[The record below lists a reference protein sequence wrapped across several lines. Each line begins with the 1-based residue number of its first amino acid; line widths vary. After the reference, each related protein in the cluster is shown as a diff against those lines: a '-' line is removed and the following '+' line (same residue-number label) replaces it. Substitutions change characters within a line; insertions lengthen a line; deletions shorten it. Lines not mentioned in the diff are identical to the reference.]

1 MTVGSTV
8 VKPGKSTSFEFPY
21 HMGPGMG
28 GKHYFQVKVQTNDPE
43 NPELIFHVRANS
55 VEPK

>member
-8 VKPGKSTSFEFPY
+8 VGPGKSTSFTFPY
-21 HMGPGMG
+21 HMGPGMAG
-28 GKHYFQVKVQTNDPE
+28 PHYFQVKVKTNDPE
-43 NPELIFHVRANS
+43 RPELVFHIRANS